1 MTDALDL
8 GAFDEPILVFG
19 GPYGN
24 LQATRALLAEAERR
38 RIPPSRMLCTGDVVA
53 YCADPQAT
61 VDLIRGAGI
70 AVVAGNCEE
79 SLGIAAE
86 TCGCGFT
93 PGSACDLLSAQWFA
107 YADRALDNDA
117 KAWMRGLPRR
127 TTFTLAG
134 RRLAAVHGGVEQI
147 NRYVFPTSPALRPAL
162 YRGGAGQAVAQRR
175 RHRPAGQRRH
185 AAGLVFDPD
194 TRARRN
200 HSRAPRARLRPA
212 AGRGGDARAGPAGGL
227 RRCSRERPLARRRHH
242 AGGGPPGPGTPTVAS
257 VGPLAARLI
266 YDDEAG
272 RRMTTC
278 MTAYG
283 WHGASWALHAV
294 SSGLLSSA

>member
-107 YADRALDNDA
+107 YADRALDDDA

-147 NRYVFPTSPALRPAL
+147 NRYVFPTSPAAEKAAEVARAETEGVIGGHCGLPFTEVVQGRLWHNAGAIGLPANDGTPRVWYSTL
-162 YRGGAGQAVAQRR
+162 TPGHDGITVEHHALAYDQRR
-175 RHRPAGQRRH
+175 AAAAMRERGLPAAYADALESGLWPADDIMPEADRRARGRPLSPPPILWRHGSFTTTRR
-185 AAGLVFDPD
+185 AAG
-194 TRARRN
+194 
-200 HSRAPRARLRPA
+200 
-212 AGRGGDARAGPAGGL
+212 
-227 RRCSRERPLARRRHH
+227 
-242 AGGGPPGPGTPTVAS
+242 
-257 VGPLAARLI
+257 
-266 YDDEAG
+266 
-272 RRMTTC
+272 
-278 MTAYG
+278 
-283 WHGASWALHAV
+283 
-294 SSGLLSSA
+294 